1 MILNPCVKNNKMVDE
16 NTCKA
21 CKETCSY
28 AGQPITSERIK
39 ESEYTK
45 HKGNKF
51 YLVDDCDTL
60 VCKLG
65 NTVHDHYVNDEKCDN
80 IDKIENDIE
89 RLQDAIDTNNT
100 GVMQELLNEYSQLFK
115 RYR

>member
-1 MILNPCVKNNKMVDE
+1 MKK
-16 NTCKA
+16 T
-21 CKETCSY
+21 
-28 AGQPITSERIK
+28 
-39 ESEYTK
+39 YTK

-60 VCKLG
+60 ICKLE
-65 NTVHDHYVNDEKCDN
+65 NTVHDHYHYIDGAKCGN
-80 IDKIENDIE
+80 IDIIENDIE